1 MGQYQQWLKY
11 QEIQKRLSSQAEVV
25 ETELKQLQSY
35 VNQFELQRSTIPSEP
50 LLDNPIIQALIA
62 HLPSHAI
69 SPQNSF
75 QSIYETTHQS
85 EACSDEPG
93 DSISPA
99 LKSWGELPDFQPY
112 GIEDA
117 SPSNHQTSTFFDHP
131 EIALLPEDMMAFFD
145 EHERTDPQL
154 ELPWWL
160 RKITISS
167 KDEQSSRPIDYNT
180 VRTNRLVQR
189 WVERWGHQS
198 PTALQ
203 PAEHMEE
210 QTHE

>member
-1 MGQYQQWLKY
+1 MGQYQQWLQY
-11 QEIQKRLSSQAEVV
+11 QAIQKHLSSQAEAL
-25 ETELKQLQSY
+25 EAELRQLQNY
-35 VNQFELQRSTIPSEP
+35 LDQFEQQHTTAPS
-50 LLDNPIIQALIA
+50 LALIDNPIIQVLIA
-62 HLPSHAI
+62 HLSSQAVSAQHTMHAVL
-69 SPQNSF
+69 Q
-75 QSIYETTHQS
+75 ETNP
-85 EACSDEPG
+85 DEPG

-99 LKSWGELPDFQPY
+99 LRSRGELPYFEPY
-112 GIEDA
+112 EIEESRLLDNQA
-117 SPSNHQTSTFFDHP
+117 NTFLNHP
-131 EIALLPEDMMAFFD
+131 EIELLPEDMMAFFD
-145 EHERTDPQL
+145 EHEQTDPQL

-198 PTALQ
+198 STTLQ

-210 QTHE
+210 QAHE

>member
-1 MGQYQQWLKY
+1 MGQYQQWLHF
-11 QEIQKRLSSQAEVV
+11 QEIQKRLSSQAEAV

-35 VNQFELQRSTIPSEP
+35 VNQFDQQPSTIPP
-50 LLDNPIIQALIA
+50 VTLLGNPIIHALIA
-62 HLPSHAI
+62 HLPSQLI
-69 SPQNSF
+69 SSQNST

-93 DSISPA
+93 NSISPA

-112 GIEDA
+112 EIEEA
-117 SPSNHQTSTFFDHP
+117 THTNHQTSSFFNHQ
-131 EIALLPEDMMAFFD
+131 EIELLPEDMMAFFD
-145 EHERTDPQL
+145 EHEQTDPQL

-167 KDEQSSRPIDYNT
+167 KGEQSSRPIDHNT

-189 WVERWGHQS
+189 WVERWGRQS
-198 PTALQ
+198 STTLQ